1 MNGSWKKLV
10 VIVGIAAL
18 AGCQNMGGAR
28 GPQANSEFDCIAGTV
43 GGAVVGGLLGSM
55 VGGGTGK
62 TIATVAGAGAGSY
75 AGNQI
80 GCR

>member
-1 MNGSWKKLV
+1 MKRALV
-10 VIVGIAAL
+10 TAVISSGLLVL
-18 AGCQNMGGAR
+18 AGCQGMGGPKAE
-28 GPQANSEFDCIAGTV
+28 SEFDCIAGTV

-75 AGNQI
+75 AGNRI
-80 GCR
+80 GCK

>member
-1 MNGSWKKLV
+1 MKRSTFLAV
-10 VIVGIAAL
+10 AL
-18 AGCQNMGGAR
+18 FSTSLALGGCQSMNS
-28 GPQANSEFDCIAGTV
+28 PQAQSEFDCIAGTV

-75 AGNQI
+75 AGNQLS
-80 GCR
+80 CK

>member
-1 MNGSWKKLV
+1 MNRAL
-10 VIVGIAAL
+10 IAITLTAGALAL
-18 AGCQNMGGAR
+18 AGCQNMPGGAK
-28 GPQANSEFDCIAGTV
+28 ASSEFDCIAGTV